1 MTHSLTLDTD
11 SLADLIDHKSQA
23 LAQLLELSRRQ
34 AGFIAEGDLASLLT
48 LLSAKQKLLQRVQ
61 EMERMLDPFRG
72 QDPEKRVWRSAEMR
86 QQVAESAKHCE
97 MLVAEVMALEEQ
109 GEAEMVRRRDRA
121 ADHLQVVAQASHVRS
136 SYLSEIAN
144 RKNRFDVVQ

>member
-1 MTHSLTLDTD
+1 MTHSTTFDTD
-11 SLADLIDHKSQA
+11 RLAELIDHKSQA
-23 LAQLLELSRRQ
+23 LVQLLELSRRQ

-48 LLSAKQKLLQRVQ
+48 LLSVKQKLLHRVQ
-61 EMERMLDPFRG
+61 ELERMLDPFRSE
-72 QDPEKRVWRSAEMR
+72 DPEKRVWRSVEMR
-86 QQVAESAKHCE
+86 QQVAEGARYCE

-121 ADHLQVVAQASHVRS
+121 ANQLQVVAQASHVRG

-144 RKNRFDVVQ
+144 GKNRFDVVQ